1 MVKTK
6 AKKSESPET
15 GPEAPSTPY
24 SEAPETDDSTMDEP
38 SNKTVLAAIAALSA
52 DVNRIR
58 SEVCATIENRI
69 TEVSATIRGEIS
81 SLNENVQKSISELRG
96 ISAVHETALKELEE
110 SASTHSD
117 ILSTLQT
124 TVDHLTTKVKHLDEK

>member
-1 MVKTK
+1 MVKQK
-6 AKKSESPET
+6 VKKT
-15 GPEAPSTPY
+15 GPKTSGAPC
-24 SEAPETDDSTMDEP
+24 SEAPEADDCTVDEP

-81 SLNENVQKSISELRG
+81 SLNENVY
-96 ISAVHETALKELEE
+96 
-110 SASTHSD
+110 
-117 ILSTLQT
+117 LSLS
-124 TVDHLTTKVKHLDEK
+124 